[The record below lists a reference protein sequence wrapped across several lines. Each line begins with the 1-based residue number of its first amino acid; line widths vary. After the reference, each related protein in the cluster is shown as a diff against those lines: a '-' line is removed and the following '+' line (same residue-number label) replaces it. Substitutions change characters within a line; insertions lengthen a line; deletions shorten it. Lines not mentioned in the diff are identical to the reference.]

1 LIKVNFANFDGS
13 AGIVFNVAQ
22 ELLSV
27 VGDKVCVGDGSG
39 VKVFVGVNVG
49 VSVWVD
55 EGGGEVCVGEG
66 GRGADVSVGLRSTD
80 VAVGS
85 IIALLQP
92 TIKINRKANRIGTR
106 NEKMVFIFI
115 KISHPLFSRSNY

>member
-1 LIKVNFANFDGS
+1 MIKVNSAIFFGS

-27 VGDKVCVGDGSG
+27 VGDKVSVGDGSG

-49 VSVWVD
+49 VCVLVGV
-55 EGGGEVCVGEG
+55 GGREVYVGEG
-66 GRGADVSVGLRSTD
+66 GRGADVSVGLRGTD

-92 TIKINRKANRIGTR
+92 IIKIN
-106 NEKMVFIFI
+106 
-115 KISHPLFSRSNY
+115 